1 MPNLPP
7 LNRAPAAA
15 ADARGWANVLAE
27 VPLFAGLS
35 RRHLNK
41 VAALGKIR
49 RFHDGTMIVRAG
61 EPGQTLYV
69 LLDGEVAVRR
79 PGLSTRTL
87 GMGNFFG
94 EIALL
99 DNGARSAT
107 VVATGP
113 VVCLTISQAPFLKLL
128 HAEPAIAVSLLREV
142 ALRLRTAQVTS

>member
-1 MPNLPP
+1 VPSLPP
-7 LNRAPAAA
+7 PHRDLAAA

-27 VPLFAGLS
+27 VPLFASLS

-41 VAALGKIR
+41 VAGLGKIR
-49 RFHDGTMIVRAG
+49 RFHDGTLIVRAG
-61 EPGQTLYV
+61 EPGETLYV
-69 LLDGEVAVRR
+69 LLDGEVSVRR

-99 DNGARSAT
+99 DSGARSAT

-113 VVCLTISQAPFLKLL
+113 VVCLTIRQAPFLKLL
-128 HAEPAIAVSLLREV
+128 HSEPAIAVALLREV
-142 ALRLRTAQVTS
+142 AVRLRTAHVTS